1 MLPRSRKP
9 STRQGTSS
17 PVSDTAPAALDR
29 PTAVAAAERSGTV
42 VRALPWAGA
51 IIAVVIVV
59 VAVELLGSSSYD
71 RLSRGYPGMLTSM
84 LSALL
89 RLTADVTGGLTVGGL
104 VVAAFLTPRRSR
116 TLIDTQRDLRLVR
129 PAATVWLIAAVLLVP
144 VDAADAG
151 GQPLTKLLTP
161 GAIGYLVQASYLPG
175 AWIVVACIAVTIL
188 VAAYLVRSW
197 VSTLLLTGVGIIGLL
212 APVLVTQVLVG
223 PNHDF
228 GGDAAMFA
236 APALGIWI
244 GATAALTRR
253 WQANRPGIT
262 TIRRHRIL
270 AVTGWVT
277 WTAGSVIVAAVE
289 VAGTPLW
296 AAPTGIL
303 FAVQLLLV
311 AAVAGP
317 ILLRR
322 TSFATRTAPA
332 VLLTVLLIAAGIGV
346 VMTRIPPP
354 VYFVPTD
361 GQQLFLGYQVNTPL
375 TPITLWTA
383 GRVNILFLVISL
395 AGIAAYAAAVIR
407 LRRRGDRWSNGRTSA
422 WMLGWVSVI
431 ITTSSGV
438 GPYSSASFAVHMGL
452 HMSLNMLG
460 PLLLVLGGPITLFLR
475 ATTAHRRDGFAGP
488 HEWLVALTHS
498 KLLRVTYNPMYVLAV
513 FVGSYY
519 VIYLTPFFDWAMR
532 YHWAHQAMTL
542 HYLAIGYVFYA
553 LIIGVDTPPRPLPHI
568 GKLGLVLAAM
578 PFHAFF
584 GVVVMTSTDLLAGTY
599 FQYLDIPWIGSLAND
614 QYVAGGVAWAA
625 GELPLIVVV
634 IALVTQWAKQDTR
647 QAKRIDRHADRGLDD
662 DYEQYNAMLSKLTT
676 RDGAAAAAVQHD
688 STDPASPARSTE
700 HEGADDRPT
709 LTVTDHREQP

>member
-1 MLPRSRKP
+1 MPN
-9 STRQGTSS
+9 TQAT
-17 PVSDTAPAALDR
+17 LDR
-29 PTAVAAAERSGTV
+29 STVVAADRLGTV
-42 VRALPWAGA
+42 LRALPWVG
-51 IIAVVIVV
+51 AVVAVAIVV
-59 VAVELLGSSSYD
+59 VAVEMLGSSSYD

-89 RLTADVTGGLTVGGL
+89 RLTADITGGVTVGGL
-104 VVAAFLTPRRSR
+104 AAAAFLTPRRSR
-116 TLIDTQRDLRLVR
+116 TVIDNLRDLRLVR

-197 VSTLLLTGVGIIGLL
+197 VSTLLLTGIGTIGLL

-236 APALGIWI
+236 TPALGIWI

-253 WQANRPGIT
+253 WQANRPGT
-262 TIRRHRIL
+262 ATIRRHRIL
-270 AVTGWVT
+270 AVTAWIT
-277 WTAGSVIVAAVE
+277 WTAGSVIIAAVE
-289 VAGTPLW
+289 LAGTPPW
-296 AAPTGIL
+296 GAPTGIL
-303 FAVQLLLV
+303 FAAQLLLV
-311 AAVAGP
+311 GAVTGP

-322 TSFATRTAPA
+322 TWFATRTAPA
-332 VLLTVLLIAAGIGV
+332 VLLTVLVIAVGIGV
-346 VMTRIPPP
+346 VMARIPPP

-383 GRVNILFLVISL
+383 GRVNILFLLMSIV
-395 AGIAAYAAAVIR
+395 GIAAYAAAVVR
-407 LRRRGDRWSNGRTSA
+407 LRRRGDHWSTGRTSA

-475 ATTAHRRDGFAGP
+475 ATTAHRRDAFAGP

-519 VIYLTPFFDWAMR
+519 AIYLTPFFDWAMR

-553 LIIGVDTPPRPLPHI
+553 LIIGVDAPPRPLPHI

-584 GVVVMTSTDLLAGTY
+584 GVVVMTSDTLLAGTY
-599 FQYLDIPWIGSLAND
+599 FRYLDVPWIGSLAHD

-662 DYEQYNAMLSKLTT
+662 DYEQYNAMLNKLTT
-676 RDGAAAAAVQHD
+676 RDAAALPQPAARR
-688 STDPASPARSTE
+688 SSGPAPASE

>member
-1 MLPRSRKP
+1 MLDSQA
-9 STRQGTSS
+9 TDT
-17 PVSDTAPAALDR
+17 PVTLGR
-29 PTAVAAAERSGTV
+29 PTAATNAAWWGALTSKLPWVAAA
-42 VRALPWAGA
+42 
-51 IIAVVIVV
+51 IAVVIVV
-59 VAVELLGSSSYD
+59 VAVDMIGASSYV
-71 RLSRGYPGMLTSM
+71 RLSRGYPGELTSM

-89 RLTADVTGGLTVGGL
+89 RLSADISGGLTVGSL
-104 VVAAFLTPRRSR
+104 VTAAFLTPRRSR
-116 TLIDTQRDLRLVR
+116 TVIDNDRELRLVR
-129 PAATVWLIAAVLLVP
+129 RAATIWVIAAVLLVP

-151 GQPLTKLLTP
+151 GQPLTKLITP
-161 GAIGYLVQASYLPG
+161 GAIGYLVEANYLPS
-175 AWIVVACIAVTIL
+175 AWILVACIAMTIL
-188 VAAYLVRSW
+188 AAGYLIRSW
-197 VSTLLLTGVGIIGLL
+197 VSTILLASIGVIGLL

-228 GGDAAMFA
+228 GGDAAIFA

-253 WQANRPGIT
+253 WRANRPGAA

-270 AVTGWVT
+270 ALTAWIT
-277 WTAGSVIVAAVE
+277 WTAGSIIIAAFE
-289 VAGTPLW
+289 LAGTAPW
-296 AAPTGIL
+296 EAPTGLL

-311 AAVAGP
+311 GAVAGP
-317 ILLRR
+317 ILLSR
-322 TSFATRTAPA
+322 TWFATRTGPV
-332 VLLTVLLIAAGIGV
+332 VLLSVLIVAVGIGV
-346 VMTRIPPP
+346 IMARIPPP

-361 GQQLFLGYQVNTPL
+361 EQQILLGYQVNTPL

-383 GRVNILFLVISL
+383 GRVNILFLVISI
-395 AGIAAYAAAVIR
+395 AGIAAYAAAVTR
-407 LRRRGDRWSNGRTSA
+407 LRRRGDHWSNGRTSA
-422 WMLGWVSVI
+422 WMLGWVSVF

-475 ATTAHRRDGFAGP
+475 ATTAHRRDTFAGP

-519 VIYLTPFFDWAMR
+519 AIYLTPFFDWAMR

-553 LIIGVDTPPRPLPHI
+553 LIIGVDAPPRPLPHI

-584 GVVVMTSTDLLAGTY
+584 GVVVMTSDTLLAGTY
-599 FQYLDIPWIGSLAND
+599 FRYLDIPWIGSLAHD

-676 RDGAAAAAVQHD
+676 RDTTTAAALQSDAGRSAD
-688 STDPASPARSTE
+688 SQRATD

-709 LTVTDHREQP
+709 LTVTDHRE

>member
-1 MLPRSRKP
+1 MPE
-9 STRQGTSS
+9 TR
-17 PVSDTAPAALDR
+17 AALDR
-29 PTAVAAAERSGTV
+29 PRAANAEERSGTLTRAVPWVGV
-42 VRALPWAGA
+42 V
-51 IIAVVIVV
+51 IAVVIVV
-59 VAVELLGSSSYD
+59 VAVGLLGSSSYD

-89 RLTADVTGGLTVGGL
+89 RLTADITGGLTVGGL
-104 VVAAFLTPRRSR
+104 AAAAFLTPRRSR
-116 TLIDTQRDLRLVR
+116 TIIDTYRDLRMVR
-129 PAATVWLIAAVLLVP
+129 PAATMWLIAAVLLVP

-197 VSTLLLTGVGIIGLL
+197 VSTLLLTGIGTVGLL

-236 APALGIWI
+236 TPALGIWI
-244 GATAALTRR
+244 GTTAALARR
-253 WQANRPGIT
+253 WQANRPGT
-262 TIRRHRIL
+262 ATIHRHRIL
-270 AVTGWVT
+270 AITAWIT
-277 WTAGSVIVAAVE
+277 WTVGSIIIAAVE
-289 VAGTPLW
+289 LAGTPPW

-303 FAVQLLLV
+303 FAAQLLLV
-311 AAVAGP
+311 GVVAGP

-322 TSFATRTAPA
+322 TWFATRTAPA
-332 VLLTVLLIAAGIGV
+332 VLLSVLVIAVGIGV
-346 VMTRIPPP
+346 VMARIPPP

-383 GRVNILFLVISL
+383 GRVNILFLVISI

-407 LRRRGDRWSNGRTSA
+407 LRKRGDHWSNGRTSA
-422 WMLGWVSVI
+422 WMLGWISVI

-475 ATTAHRRDGFAGP
+475 ATTAHRRDDFAGP

-553 LIIGVDTPPRPLPHI
+553 LIIGVDAPPRPLPHI

-599 FQYLDIPWIGSLAND
+599 FQYLDIPWIGSLAHD

-662 DYEQYNAMLSKLTT
+662 DYEQYNAMLGKLTS
-676 RDGAAAAAVQHD
+676 RDTGAAAAQPGEESAVEQPGTSDHG
-688 STDPASPARSTE
+688 R
-700 HEGADDRPT
+700 ADNRPT

>member
-1 MLPRSRKP
+1 MPDNA
-9 STRQGTSS
+9 STTLAQ
-17 PVSDTAPAALDR
+17 PPAVV
-29 PTAVAAAERSGTV
+29 PTDRSGTV
-42 VRALPWAGA
+42 VRALPRVGA
-51 IIAVVIVV
+51 VIAVAIVV

-89 RLTADVTGGLTVGGL
+89 RLTADITGGLTTGGL
-104 VVAAFLTPRRSR
+104 AGAAFLTPRRSR
-116 TLIDTQRDLRLVR
+116 TLIDNYRDLRLIR
-129 PAATVWLIAAVLLVP
+129 PAATVWLIAAVLLIP
-144 VDAADAG
+144 IDAADAG

-175 AWIVVACIAVTIL
+175 AWIVAAGIAVTIL
-188 VAAYLVRSW
+188 AAAYLVRGW
-197 VSTLLLTGVGIIGLL
+197 VSTLLLTGIGIIGLL

-236 APALGIWI
+236 TPALGIWI

-253 WQANRPGIT
+253 WRASRPGTT
-262 TIRRHRIL
+262 TIRRHWIL
-270 AVTGWVT
+270 AVIAWIT
-277 WTAGSVIVAAVE
+277 WTAGSIIIAAVE
-289 VAGTPLW
+289 LAGTPPW

-303 FAVQLLLV
+303 FAIQLLLV
-311 AAVAGP
+311 AAIAGP
-317 ILLRR
+317 VLLRR
-322 TSFATRTAPA
+322 TWFATRIAPA
-332 VLLTVLLIAAGIGV
+332 VLLAVLLIAAGIGV
-346 VMTRIPPP
+346 VMARIPPP
-354 VYFVPTD
+354 VYFLPTD

-383 GRVNILFLVISL
+383 GRVNILFLVIAV

-475 ATTAHRRDGFAGP
+475 ATTAHRRDEFAGP

-498 KLLRVTYNPMYVLAV
+498 KLLRVTYNPMYALAV

-519 VIYLTPFFDWAMR
+519 AIYLTPFFDWAMR
-532 YHWAHQAMTL
+532 YHWAHQGMTL

-553 LIIGVDTPPRPLPHI
+553 LIIGVDAPPRPLPHI

-584 GVVVMTSTDLLAGTY
+584 GVVVMTSDTLLAGTY
-599 FQYLDIPWIGSLAND
+599 FQYLDIPWIGSLAHD

-662 DYEQYNAMLSKLTT
+662 DYEQYNAMLNKLTT
-676 RDGAAAAAVQHD
+676 RDTAAAQPTDRNA
-688 STDPASPARSTE
+688 STAPARAID

>member
-1 MLPRSRKP
+1 M
-9 STRQGTSS
+9 
-17 PVSDTAPAALDR
+17 A
-29 PTAVAAAERSGTV
+29 
-42 VRALPWAGA
+42 RALPWVGA
-51 IIAVVIVV
+51 IIAVAVVV
-59 VAVELLGSSSYD
+59 VAVEMLGSSSYD

-89 RLTADVTGGLTVGGL
+89 RLTADITGGLTVGGL
-104 VVAAFLTPRRSR
+104 AAAACLTPRRSR
-116 TLIDTQRDLRLVR
+116 TLIDNHRDLAIVR
-129 PAATVWLIAAVLLVP
+129 PSATVWMAAAVLLIP
-144 VDAADAG
+144 VDAADAN

-188 VAAYLVRSW
+188 VAAYLVHSW
-197 VSTLLLTGVGIIGLL
+197 VSTLLLAGIGTIGLL

-236 APALGIWI
+236 TSAIGIWI
-244 GATAALTRR
+244 GATAALARR
-253 WQANRPGIT
+253 WRRSRPGAT
-262 TIRRHRIL
+262 TLRRYRVL
-270 AVTGWVT
+270 ALTAWIT
-277 WTAGSVIVAAVE
+277 WTLGSVIVAAVE
-289 VAGTPLW
+289 LAGTLPW

-303 FAVQLLLV
+303 FAVQILLV

-322 TSFATRTAPA
+322 AWFATRTAPA
-332 VLLTVLLIAAGIGV
+332 VLLSVLPIATGIGV
-346 VMTRIPPP
+346 VMARIPPP

-361 GQQLFLGYQVNTPL
+361 GQQLFLGYLVNTPL
-375 TPITLWTA
+375 TPITLWTS
-383 GRVNILFLVISL
+383 GRVNILFLVIAI
-395 AGIAAYAAAVIR
+395 AGIASYAAAVIR
-407 LRRRGDRWSNGRTSA
+407 LRRRGDHWSHGRTSA

-452 HMSLNMLG
+452 HMSLNMLC

-519 VIYLTPFFDWAMR
+519 AIYLTPFFDWAMR

-553 LIIGVDTPPRPLPHI
+553 LIIGIDAPPRPLPHI

-599 FQYLDIPWIGSLAND
+599 FQYLDIPWIGSLAHD

-634 IALVTQWAKQDTR
+634 IALVTQWAKQDSR

-662 DYEQYNAMLSKLTT
+662 DYEQYNAMLGKLTT
-676 RDGAAAAAVQHD
+676 RDTGTAVAQPREVSAPGEHQT
-688 STDPASPARSTE
+688 TDRA
-700 HEGADDRPT
+700 GVGDRPT
-709 LTVTDHREQP
+709 LTVTDHRKHL

>member
-1 MLPRSRKP
+1 MPDT
-9 STRQGTSS
+9 TRAT
-17 PVSDTAPAALDR
+17 LDR
-29 PTAVAAAERSGTV
+29 PAVVVAAERSGAV

-51 IIAVVIVV
+51 VVAVVIVV
-59 VAVELLGSSSYD
+59 VAVEMLGASSYD

-89 RLTADVTGGLTVGGL
+89 RLTADITGGLTVGGL
-104 VVAAFLTPRRSR
+104 AAAAFLTPRRSR
-116 TLIDTQRDLRLVR
+116 TLIDNRRDLSIVR
-129 PAATVWLIAAVLLVP
+129 PAATAWLIAAVLLIP
-144 VDAADAG
+144 VDAADAN

-175 AWIVVACIAVTIL
+175 AWIVVSCVAVTIL

-197 VSTLLLTGVGIIGLL
+197 VSTLLLAGIGVIGLL

-228 GGDAAMFA
+228 GGDAAIFA
-236 APALGIWI
+236 TPALGIWI
-244 GATAALTRR
+244 GATAALARR
-253 WQANRPGIT
+253 WRASRPGIT
-262 TIRRHRIL
+262 TIRRHRVL
-270 AVTGWVT
+270 ALAAWIT
-277 WTAGSVIVAAVE
+277 WTLGSVIIAAVE
-289 VAGTPLW
+289 LAGTTLW

-303 FAVQLLLV
+303 FAVQILLV

-322 TSFATRTAPA
+322 PWFATRTAPS
-332 VLLTVLLIAAGIGV
+332 VLLSVLLIAAGIGV
-346 VMTRIPPP
+346 VMARIPPP

-383 GRVNILFLVISL
+383 GRVNILFLVIAI
-395 AGIAAYAAAVIR
+395 AGIASYAAAVVR
-407 LRRRGDRWSNGRTSA
+407 LRIRGDHWSNGRTSA
-422 WMLGWVSVI
+422 WMLGWASVI

-452 HMSLNMLG
+452 HMSLNMLC
-460 PLLLVLGGPITLFLR
+460 PLLLVLGGPLTLFLR

-488 HEWLVALTHS
+488 HEWLAALTHS

-519 VIYLTPFFDWAMR
+519 AIYLTPFFDWAMR

-553 LIIGVDTPPRPLPHI
+553 LIIGVDAPPRPLPHI

-599 FQYLDIPWIGSLAND
+599 FQYLDIPWIGSLAHD

-634 IALVTQWAKQDTR
+634 IALVTQWAKQDSR

-662 DYEQYNAMLSKLTT
+662 DYEQYNAMLGKLTT
-676 RDGAAAAAVQHD
+676 RDTGTAIAQPREVSAPGEHQT
-688 STDPASPARSTE
+688 TDRA
-700 HEGADDRPT
+700 GVGDRPT
-709 LTVTDHREQP
+709 LTVTDHRKQL

>member
-1 MLPRSRKP
+1 VP
-9 STRQGTSS
+9 
-17 PVSDTAPAALDR
+17 DTKATLDR
-29 PTAVAAAERSGTV
+29 QAVAVDRSGMV
-42 VRALPWAGA
+42 VRALPWVGA
-51 IIAVVIVV
+51 VVALVIVV
-59 VAVELLGSSSYD
+59 VAVEKLGSSSYE

-89 RLTADVTGGLTVGGL
+89 RLTVDIASGLTVGGL
-104 VVAAFLTPRRSR
+104 AAAAFLTPRHSR
-116 TLIDTQRDLRLVR
+116 AVIDTHRDLRMVR
-129 PAATVWLIAAVLLVP
+129 PAAAVWSAATVLLIP

-161 GAIGYLVQASYLPG
+161 GAISYLVQASYLPG

-188 VAAYLVRSW
+188 VAGYLVRSW
-197 VSTLLLTGVGIIGLL
+197 VSTLLLTGIGAIGLL

-236 APALGIWI
+236 APAFGIWI
-244 GATAALTRR
+244 GATAARTRR
-253 WQANRPGIT
+253 RRANRPGT
-262 TIRRHRIL
+262 ATVRRHRIL
-270 AVTGWVT
+270 ALTAWII
-277 WTAGSVIVAAVE
+277 WTAGSVIIAAVE
-289 VAGTPLW
+289 LAGTPPW
-296 AAPTGIL
+296 AASTGIL
-303 FAVQLLLV
+303 FAAQLLLV

-322 TSFATRTAPA
+322 TWFDTSTAPA
-332 VLLTVLLIAAGIGV
+332 VLLAVLLVATGIGV
-346 VMTRIPPP
+346 VLTRIPPP

-395 AGIAAYAAAVIR
+395 AGIAAYAAAVTR
-407 LRRRGDRWSNGRTSA
+407 LRKRGDRWSNGRTSA

-431 ITTSSGV
+431 VTTSSGV
-438 GPYSSASFAVHMGL
+438 GPYSSASFSVHMAL

-475 ATTAHRRDGFAGP
+475 ATTAHRRDDFAGP

-498 KLLRVTYNPMYVLAV
+498 RLLRVTYNPLYVLAV

-519 VIYLTPFFDWAMR
+519 VIYLTPFFAWAMR

-553 LIIGVDTPPRPLPHI
+553 LVIGVDAPPRPLPHI

-584 GVVVMTSTDLLAGTY
+584 GVVVMTSQDLLAGTY
-599 FQYLDIPWIGSLAND
+599 YQYLDIPWIGSLAQD

-625 GELPLIVVV
+625 GELPLLVVV
-634 IALVTQWAKQDTR
+634 IALVTQWSKQDAR
-647 QAKRIDRHADRGLDD
+647 QAKRLDRHADRGLDD
-662 DYEQYNAMLSKLTT
+662 DYEQYNAMLGKLTS
-676 RDGAAAAAVQHD
+676 RDTDAAAAQPGEESAIEQPGPSDHG
-688 STDPASPARSTE
+688 R
-700 HEGADDRPT
+700 ADDRPT

>member
-1 MLPRSRKP
+1 MPDTQAAATP
-9 STRQGTSS
+9 ATRN
-17 PVSDTAPAALDR
+17 R
-29 PTAVAAAERSGTV
+29 PTTVPAVGRSGVLRRASPWVGAVIAVA
-42 VRALPWAGA
+42 
-51 IIAVVIVV
+51 IVV
-59 VAVELLGSSSYD
+59 VAVAMLGPSSYD

-84 LSALL
+84 LSAVL
-89 RLTADVTGGLTVGGL
+89 RLTADVTGGLTTGGL
-104 VVAAFLTPRRSR
+104 AAAVFLTPRRSR
-116 TLIDTQRDLRLVR
+116 TVIDNHRDLAIVR
-129 PAATVWLIAAVLLVP
+129 TAATVWLVAAVLLVP
-144 VDAADAG
+144 VDAADAS
-151 GQPLTKLLTP
+151 GQPVTKLLTP

-175 AWIVVACIAVTIL
+175 AWIVVACIVVAIL

-197 VSTLLLTGVGIIGLL
+197 VSTLLLTGIGVIGLL

-236 APALGIWI
+236 VPALGIWI
-244 GATAALTRR
+244 GATAAGARR
-253 WQANRPGIT
+253 WRVSRPGT
-262 TIRRHRIL
+262 ATIRRHRIL
-270 AVTGWVT
+270 ALTGWIT
-277 WTAGSVIVAAVE
+277 WTVGSIIIAAVE
-289 VAGTPLW
+289 LAGTPPW
-296 AAPTGIL
+296 EAPTGVL
-303 FAVQLLLV
+303 FAAQLLLV

-322 TSFATRTAPA
+322 SWFATPTAPA
-332 VLLTVLLIAAGIGV
+332 VLLAVLLVAAAIGV

-361 GQQLFLGYQVNTPL
+361 GQQLFLGYQVDTPL

-383 GRVNILFLVISL
+383 GRVNILFLVIAI
-395 AGIAAYAAAVIR
+395 AGIATYAAAVIR
-407 LRRRGDRWSNGRTSA
+407 LRKRGDHWSNGRTSA
-422 WMLGWVSVI
+422 WMLGWASVI

-475 ATTAHRRDGFAGP
+475 ATTAHRRDAFAGP
-488 HEWLVALTHS
+488 HEWLVAVTHS
-498 KLLRVTYNPMYVLAV
+498 KLLRVTYNPVYVLAV

-519 VIYLTPFFDWAMR
+519 CIYLTPFFDWAMR

-553 LIIGVDTPPRPLPHI
+553 LIIGVDAPPRPLPHI

-584 GVVVMTSTDLLAGTY
+584 GVVVMTSDTLLAGTY
-599 FQYLDIPWIGSLAND
+599 FQYLDIPWIGSLAHD

-634 IALVTQWAKQDTR
+634 IALVTQWAKQDAR

-662 DYEQYNAMLSKLTT
+662 DHEQYNAMLSKLTT
-676 RDGAAAAAVQHD
+676 RDTTAPAQRA
-688 STDPASPARSTE
+688 DPTRSTGPGSTNE
-700 HEGADDRPT
+700 HERADDRRA